1 MAHFQGEILT
11 VWGQLL
17 PSRYNS
23 PGMKDRPQISRF
35 LPPTK
40 DPASGGTGPGREPR
54 ASQGKGFFFSGSLFV
69 RLWGFSSLENSSGLG
84 PG

>member
-40 DPASGGTGPGREPR
+40 DPASGGTEPGREPR
-54 ASQGKGFFFSGSLFV
+54 ASQGKGFFFWVPLH
-69 RLWGFSSLENSSGLG
+69 LWGLSSLENSSGFG